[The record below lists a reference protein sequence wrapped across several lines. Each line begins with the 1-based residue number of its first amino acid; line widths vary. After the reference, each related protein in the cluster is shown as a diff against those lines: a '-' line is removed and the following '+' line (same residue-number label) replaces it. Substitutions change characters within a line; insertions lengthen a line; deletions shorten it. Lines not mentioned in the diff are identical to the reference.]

1 MARHFSRR
9 SHLRWLSAATAELAP
24 DGAPEIES
32 IFLDEG
38 FGTLDPQT
46 LDTVASAIEELGAS
60 GRMVGIV
67 THIRELADRMPV
79 RLEVTKT
86 GGSSRVERV
95 EV

>member
-1 MARHFSRR
+1 M
-9 SHLRWLSAATAELAP
+9 
-24 DGAPEIES
+24 ES

-38 FGTLDPQT
+38 FGTLDPNT
-46 LDTVASAIEELGAS
+46 LDTVAAAIEELGAG
-60 GRMVGIV
+60 GRLVGII

-86 GGSSRVERV
+86 GGAATVERV